1 MDNNDLISTEV
12 WRDVPIDTLY
22 HYQASTLGRI
32 RKVMPDGKY
41 IILKPTRDDKSYSIT
56 VTLRLPNNG
65 RVRKCVITI
74 IGETFLGRKEGYR
87 FHVKNGIKT
96 DTRLCNIGYATASEI
111 SRMANKSKRKTI
123 FKIDKQG
130 NVVEIYT
137 DTRDCARKSFFSQQA
152 IASRCAGNRKSIF
165 ANDGYAY
172 CYEDNT
178 KYMKEIYKHIGVEMP
193 C

>member
-1 MDNNDLISTEV
+1 MDHNDLISTEV
-12 WRDVPIDTLY
+12 WKDIPIDTLY
-22 HYQASTLGRI
+22 HYQASTLGRV
-32 RKVMPDGKY
+32 RKVLPDGKY
-41 IILKPTRDDKSYSIT
+41 ILLKPTHDEKSNTIT
-56 VTLRLPNNG
+56 VTLRLPNDKKIK
-65 RVRKCVITI
+65 KCVLTI
-74 IGETFLGRKEGYR
+74 IGETFLGKKDGYK
-87 FHVKNGIKT
+87 FYLKNKIKT
-96 DTRLCNIGYATASEI
+96 DARLSNIGYATASEI
-111 SRMANKSKRKTI
+111 SKMANKSKRKTI

-165 ANDGYAY
+165 AIDGYAY

-178 KYMKEIYKHIGVEMP
+178 RYMKEIYKHIGVEMP